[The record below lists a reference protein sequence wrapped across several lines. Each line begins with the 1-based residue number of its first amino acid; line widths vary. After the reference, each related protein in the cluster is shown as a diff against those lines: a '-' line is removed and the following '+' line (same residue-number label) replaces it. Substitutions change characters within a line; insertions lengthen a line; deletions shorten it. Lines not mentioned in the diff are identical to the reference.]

1 MIKVTQFDD
10 AQDFLDRAQA
20 YLAREESVN
29 GLMLGIAIRLE
40 MGLEQDANE
49 ETPLLLVVEDA
60 GELIGTAVQT
70 PPHKFVIYSHLPN
83 PEPFITALTNFLLEN
98 DKSVPG
104 VLGPENVSRLFAHKW
119 HQLTGKPFHEG
130 LCQGVYE
137 LRQVKA
143 VTAVSGHFRP
153 AKGEDIGILTKFIQG
168 FGKAIG
174 DTVETASALSHAQEL
189 TKHKM
194 LYVWENEQVVSMAAS
209 VRPTPNGMS
218 VNLVY
223 TPPEERRK
231 GYATALV
238 AALSQR
244 LLDDGCQFC
253 TLFTD
258 MNNPTSNHI
267 YQQIG
272 YQKVAEFT
280 EYFFADS

>member
-1 MIKVTQFDD
+1 MQVTQFDD
-10 AQDFLDRAQA
+10 PQYFLDRAQA
-20 YLAREESVN
+20 YLVREESVN

-40 MGLEQDANE
+40 MGLEQDAGE
-49 ETPLLLVVEDA
+49 EAPLLLVVEDA

-83 PEPFITALTNFLLEN
+83 PEPFITALTNFLLE
-98 DKSVPG
+98 KAYSVPG
-104 VLGPENVSRLFAHKW
+104 VLGPENVSRQFADKW
-119 HQLTGKPFHEG
+119 YQCTGKPFHEG
-130 LCQGVYE
+130 LRQGVYE
-137 LRQVKA
+137 LREVRE
-143 VTAVSGHFRP
+143 VTAVSGHFRS
-153 AKGEDIGILTKFIQG
+153 AKGEDIGILTKFMQG
-168 FGKAIG
+168 FSAVVG
-174 DTVETASALSHAQEL
+174 DRIETANALSYAQEL

-194 LYVWENEQVVSMAAS
+194 LFVWEDEKVVSMAAS
-209 VRPTPNGMS
+209 VRPTSNGMS

-267 YQQIG
+267 YQAIG

-280 EYFFADS
+280 EYFFVD